1 MMYRVWEDR
10 KSEKG
15 FTLTELLVVIAI
27 LGILA
32 AVVVFAVGGINN
44 TSKTS
49 ACSADKN
56 TIQTA
61 EEAYYAQKN
70 AYTDVA
76 GLIAAKYLRAPAS
89 LWYSASAT
97 DGSVTAITG
106 NPGGC
111 T

>member
-10 KSEKG
+10 KSDKG

-44 TSKTS
+44 KSQS
-49 ACSADKN
+49 NACSTDKQAV
-56 TIQTA
+56 QTA
-61 EEAYYAQKN
+61 EEAYYAQN
-70 AYTDVA
+70 NSYTDVA
-76 GLIAAKYLRAPAS
+76 TLVSKKFLR
-89 LWYSASAT
+89 SASQWYQADAT
-97 DGSVTAITG
+97 TGAVTAIAG
-106 NPGGC
+106 NPGSC